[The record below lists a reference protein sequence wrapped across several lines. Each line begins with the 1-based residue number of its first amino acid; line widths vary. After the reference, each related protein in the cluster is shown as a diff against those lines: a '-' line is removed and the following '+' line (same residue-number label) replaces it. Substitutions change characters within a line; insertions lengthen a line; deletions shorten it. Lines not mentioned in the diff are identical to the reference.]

1 MPTPVFFAACE
12 APAHEKLTDLFALS
26 SLFLCQITVHGQA
39 FSLLSRW
46 AKHCQREKILCA
58 CVGFGRLH
66 SNCSRNLAPF
76 SGLYYGNLENVCWS
90 LLFWTSPQSA
100 PASTLTAI

>member
-76 SGLYYGNLENVCWS
+76 SGLVLRK
-90 LLFWTSPQSA
+90 P
-100 PASTLTAI
+100 